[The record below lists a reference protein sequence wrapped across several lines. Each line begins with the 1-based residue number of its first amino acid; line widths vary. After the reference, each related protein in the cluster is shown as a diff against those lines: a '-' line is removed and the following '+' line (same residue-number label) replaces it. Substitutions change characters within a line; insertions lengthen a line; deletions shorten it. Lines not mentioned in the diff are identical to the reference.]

1 MLMDNNEYSTDV
13 VFELNNEKRRKIRMR
28 NIIGWIIIIFSI
40 LLGLYVGVW
49 TLFAG
54 GIIDIVNAIN
64 PLNSLGIALGI
75 IKIIIASPV
84 GWMIVFLGTVVGA
97 GIRD

>member
-1 MLMDNNEYSTDV
+1 
-13 VFELNNEKRRKIRMR
+13 MR

-54 GIIDIVNAIN
+54 GIMDIVAAIN
-64 PLNSLGIALGI
+64 PLNGLQIALGI

-84 GWMIVFLGTVVGA
+84 GWMIAFLGTVVGA